1 VRHREALVA
10 DIAARTRQLKTR
22 TCSSGCARPACR
34 RRDLTVDR
42 VLRSRRRGERHAD
55 GGAASAAARLS
66 RRRPADPLERQRPG
80 VRRVPP
86 LLGEHSADVLTWLG
100 YTLDDV
106 RNLQSQG
113 VVQ

>member
-1 VRHREALVA
+1 VPDYRAVGLPIRW
-10 DIAARTRQLKTR
+10 D
-22 TCSSGCARPACR
+22 
-34 RRDLTVDR
+34 
-42 VLRSRRRGERHAD
+42 
-55 GGAASAAARLS
+55 
-66 RRRPADPLERQRPG
+66 RQRPG

-106 RNLQSQG
+106 RNLQTQG

>member
-1 VRHREALVA
+1 MLTRRTVMVSALASAVMPPGTAKAA
-10 DIAARTRQLKTR
+10 DEPQT
-22 TCSSGCARPACR
+22 
-34 RRDLTVDR
+34 
-42 VLRSRRRGERHAD
+42 
-55 GGAASAAARLS
+55 AASGMLLAAPHPRLPDY
-66 RRRPADPLERQRPG
+66 RAVGLPLRWDRQRPG

-106 RNLQSQG
+106 RNLQTQG